1 MFAGRLPIKK
11 RAFIPPSL
19 KGKDVVATQE
29 GVIEMAIEESAAAS
43 IRPVAKRRR
52 LLACPV
58 IGSKDVLHPDTQV
71 QSQHKEIK
79 TLISCFTEDKSI
91 NCNLRRQRLT

>member
-1 MFAGRLPIKK
+1 MKK
-11 RAFIPPSL
+11 RAFIPPSI

-29 GVIEMAIEESAAAS
+29 DVIVKPIGERDAVS
-43 IRPVAKRRR
+43 IRRVAKRRR

-71 QSQHKEIK
+71 QIQH
-79 TLISCFTEDKSI
+79 
-91 NCNLRRQRLT
+91 